1 MATARLPDALPPA
14 RYRLFAGVVV
24 LGIVQAM
31 TLIGMAVVMQGL
43 LATLIEQEALPPNS
57 LRVFALLCALAIVG
71 GACRWLERAGG
82 ERLGHRHVHDVRLG
96 LFDALASRAGPSVDR
111 NFGIHVV
118 RFSNDL
124 TALRQWVSLGF
135 SRSVSAVLFLVG
147 VLIAL
152 YLLDPRLAAL
162 LGVGLFFAATGL
174 LLLGIGFEK
183 SVRTTRRH
191 RGSLA
196 NTVSE
201 VLRNVHH
208 LEHFGRTRRE
218 RRRLERASE
227 DLGRSLERRALWLGG
242 LRGYVDVTHRLML
255 LVIIV
260 YGASAVLKGSLD
272 TSALLAATGV
282 VSLAAAPLRDLSRVF
297 EYWKSAQIAREKLA
311 PAFRPST
318 LAGNVVKLP
327 QGSGMLRLQKLTLRA
342 GAAPLTA
349 TVQPGTRVALI
360 GPNGSGK
367 TALINAIAGLGDP
380 ADGHVTLDGVRTDR
394 LRESHRRRDIGI
406 ASQGIPLMKGSMSKN
421 IRYRKPGASDA
432 EVAEACSAAGLD
444 ELLDR
449 VPGGLKKRLGP
460 DGDGLSVGEGA
471 RVKLARALLG
481 TPRLLLLD
489 EIEQGL
495 DAAGREALL
504 RCIREYP
511 GTIVFATHDADLAD
525 AGDLTWRLCADAR
538 DALLSHRA

>member
-1 MATARLPDALPPA
+1 MGMSRLPDALPPE

-31 TLIGMAVVMQGL
+31 TLIGMAIVMQGL
-43 LATLIEQEALPPNS
+43 LATLIEEQALPANS
-57 LRVFALLCALAIVG
+57 LWVFASLCALAIVG

-96 LFDALASRAGPSVDR
+96 LFDALASRAGPSVDS

-124 TALRQWVSLGF
+124 TALRQWVALGF
-135 SRSVSAVLFLVG
+135 SRSVSAFLFLAG
-147 VLIAL
+147 VMIAL
-152 YLLDPRLAAL
+152 YILNPRLAAL
-162 LGVGLFFAATGL
+162 LGVSLLVTGMGL
-174 LLLGIGFEK
+174 LLLGVGFEK
-183 SVRTTRRH
+183 SVRTTRKN

-227 DLGRSLERRALWLGG
+227 DLGHSLERRALWLGG
-242 LRGYVDVTHRLML
+242 LRGFVDATHRLML

-260 YGASAVLKGSLD
+260 YGANAVLSGSLD

-282 VSLAAAPLRDLSRVF
+282 VSLAASPLRDLSRVF

-311 PAFRPST
+311 PAFRHSS
-318 LAGNVVKLP
+318 LAGNVVRLP
-327 QGSGMLRLQKLTLRA
+327 QGSGLLRLQKVAPRA
-342 GAAPLTA
+342 GAVSLSA
-349 TVQPGTRVALI
+349 TVQPGARVAVT

-367 TALINAIAGLGDP
+367 TALINAIAGLGECG
-380 ADGHVTLDGVRTDR
+380 DGHVTLDGVRTDR
-394 LRESHRRRDIGI
+394 LREANRRRDIGI
-406 ASQGIPLMKGSMSKN
+406 ASQGIPLMKGSISKN
-421 IRYRKPGASDA
+421 VRYRKPGASDD
-432 EVAEACSAAGLD
+432 EVAAACSAAGLD
-444 ELLDR
+444 ELIGRL
-449 VPGGLKKRLGP
+449 PEGLKMRLGP
-460 DGDGLSVGEGA
+460 DGGGLSAGEGA
-471 RVKLARALLG
+471 RIKLARALLG

-504 RCIREYP
+504 RCIGQYP

-525 AGDLTWRLCADAR
+525 AADLTWRLGADSR

>member
-1 MATARLPDALPPA
+1 MPRLPDALPPG

-43 LATLIEQEALPPNS
+43 LATLIDKQALPANS
-57 LRVFALLCALAIVG
+57 LPIVASLCALAIVG

-82 ERLGHRHVHDVRLG
+82 ERLGHRHVHDVRMG
-96 LFDALASRAGPSVDR
+96 LFDALASRAGPSVDK
-111 NFGIHVV
+111 NFGIHMV

-124 TALRQWVSLGF
+124 TALRQWVALGF
-135 SRSVSAVLFLVG
+135 SRSVSAALFLAG

-152 YLLDPRLAAL
+152 YILDPRLAAL
-162 LGVGLFFAATGL
+162 LGISLGLAGMGL
-174 LLLGIGFEK
+174 LLLGVGFEK

-191 RGSLA
+191 RGLLA

-218 RRRLERASE
+218 RRRLEHASE
-227 DLGRSLERRALWLGG
+227 ELGRSLERRALWLGG
-242 LRGYVDVTHRLML
+242 LRGFVDVTHRLML

-260 YGASAVLKGSLD
+260 YGASAVLNGSLD

-297 EYWKSAQIAREKLA
+297 EYWKSAQVAREKLA
-311 PAFRPST
+311 PAFRHSPF
-318 LAGNVVKLP
+318 AGNVVRLP
-327 QGSGMLRLQKLTLRA
+327 QGSGLLHLQKLALRT
-342 GAAPLTA
+342 GAAALSA
-349 TVQPGTRVALI
+349 TVQPGTRVAVT

-380 ADGHVTLDGVRTDR
+380 VAGHVTLDGVRTDR

-406 ASQGIPLMKGSMSKN
+406 ASQGIPLMKGSISKN
-421 IRYRKPGASDA
+421 VRYRKPGASDA

-449 VPGGLKKRLGP
+449 LPEGLKKRLGP
-460 DGDGLSVGEGA
+460 DGGGLSVGEGA

-481 TPRLLLLD
+481 NPRLLLLD

-504 RCIREYP
+504 RCIGQYP

-525 AGDLTWRLCADAR
+525 AADLAWRLGADAR